1 MSMWRKTE
9 VGDWYW
15 PLHPHRPEDHLRV
28 WRSHIARPITLNSVS
43 LRQDE
48 WSGALVI
55 DGEYLDH
62 VRVGPYLTAQEA
74 MRELYVRAH
83 AYLAQLSTYMGM
95 RPPL

>member
-1 MSMWRKTE
+1 MSMWRRTE

-15 PLHPHRPEDHLRV
+15 PLHPGRPEDHLRV
-28 WRSHIARPITLNSVS
+28 WRSQQR
-43 LRQDE
+43 E

-74 MRELYVRAH
+74 MREIYFKAH
-83 AYLAQLSTYMGM
+83 AYLAQLTTYMGM
-95 RPPL
+95 HA